1 MFEDWSSGYFMG
13 FALSALALGVWNAAE
28 KKSIVARNAPF
39 VIFAGLTLYFTSMV
53 SLQGAPGERLYIV
66 ARDLLTQAAIAYMIR
81 FLSQKPKF
89 LLPAAVAVLL
99 GYWFFYREVQE
110 ESIQSLKLT
119 QSMQPVSDGAQAE
132 LASGVG
138 DLDPSGE
145 LLVTFFDGS
154 EEQEVNAQLSEL
166 SLTAKPAFTGLDTS
180 CLTCDPNIANELRNT
195 FVVDVPDNK
204 LGELESLVEAF
215 AKTDISFAEY
225 NEILEFEPLNASRK
239 VELHSTVV
247 QPPAKPSDLG
257 LNDPE
262 VVRQWSLMAWPYKAF
277 AKTSAK
283 LTKRLQPASLF
294 VLDSGVDATHPDLKA
309 HYQSYDEKHD
319 RDGLG
324 HGTHVAGI
332 AAAVAN
338 NSEGIAGWW
347 PQGDHPI
354 KVSSIR
360 VIGPFGAATQRAVI
374 QGIIDA
380 ANAGASVINLSLGGL
395 SNDTKQ
401 RAYANAVKYANDR
414 GTIIVVAAGNS
425 SMDARRYAP
434 ANTPGVIAVA
444 ALDNTLGQATFSNSV
459 DDLAMGVWAP
469 GKDIH
474 SLVPNGGYITF
485 SGTSMAAPQV
495 AGLLT
500 LAKSIRPELTTRE
513 AFRMLTTSL
522 QVQTQGSRAQPD
534 VLDPGAFLKEVSKN

>member
-1 MFEDWSSGYFMG
+1 MMFEDWSSGYFIG

-39 VIFAGLTLYFTSMV
+39 VIFAGLTLYITSVV
-53 SLQGAPGERLYIV
+53 SLQGAPGERLFIV

-81 FLSQKPKF
+81 MLSQKPKM
-89 LLPAAVAVLL
+89 LVPAAVVVLL

-110 ESIQSLKLT
+110 ESILALSPDQVELSA
-119 QSMQPVSDGAQAE
+119 DQANITSSFKSG
-132 LASGVG
+132 LA
-138 DLDPSGE
+138 PNGE
-145 LLVTFFDGS
+145 LFVTFYEGWDGK
-154 EEQEVNAQLSEL
+154 EVRDQFSALGLSV
-166 SLTAKPAFTGLDTS
+166 KPAFSDLDDA
-180 CLTCDPNIANELRNT
+180 CATCDPNVVSELKNT
-195 FVVDVPDNK
+195 LLVDIPDDK
-204 LGELESLVEAF
+204 EAEIESFLSAF
-215 AKTDISFAEY
+215 AKTDVSYAEQ
-225 NEILEFEPLNASRK
+225 NEILEFEPLR
-239 VELHSTVV
+239 STPLTG
-247 QPPAKPSDLG
+247 QSEFLIEPPAKPSDLG

-262 VVRQWSLMAWPYKAF
+262 VVRQWSLVAWPYKAF

-283 LTKRLQPASLF
+283 LSKRLQPATLF
-294 VLDSGVDATHPDLKA
+294 VLDSGVDATHPDIKGN
-309 HYQSYDEKHD
+309 YKSYNAKHD

-338 NSEGIAGWW
+338 NKEGIAGWW

-360 VIGPFGAATQRAVI
+360 VIGPFGAATQQAVV
-374 QGIIDA
+374 QGIINA
-380 ANAGASVINLSLGGL
+380 ANEGAAVINLSLGGL
-395 SNDTKQ
+395 STDSKQ
-401 RAYANAVKYANDR
+401 RIYANAVKYANER
-414 GTIIVVAAGNS
+414 GTIVVVAAGNS

-444 ALDNTLGQATFSNSV
+444 ALDNTLSQASFSNSV
-459 DDLAMGVWAP
+459 DGLEMGVWAP

-474 SLVPNGGYITF
+474 SLVPNAGYTPF

-495 AGLLT
+495 AGILT

-513 AFRMLTTSL
+513 AYQMLNNSL
-522 QVQTQGSRAQPD
+522 QQQVQGTRDAPD
-534 VLDPGAFLKEVSKN
+534 VLDPGAFLEEVSK